1 MGWGVS
7 YKYDGYLSR
16 MSISALESE
25 LENYQKMIDLN
36 YRELLAY
43 MAATPQNAKDCE
55 GEEIPYPEYLAV
67 KIAEIRDS
75 LDDYYWWVHHIQD
88 CLEALRENKD
98 NVEEG

>member
-25 LENYQKMIDLN
+25 LENYQKMIDLI

-43 MAATPQNAKDCE
+43 MAATPQNEKDCE
-55 GEEIPYPEYLAV
+55 GAEIPYPEALAI